1 MQVWLT
7 DKDLNNESEK
17 NMSAIRMLFI
27 IMAAVILLG
36 IWLTGFNTVH
46 WLLYFPP
53 AALLFAAI
61 TGICPGYM
69 ILKKLGFKGPTTE
82 NRI

>member
-1 MQVWLT
+1 MQAPLT
-7 DKDLNNESEK
+7 NKDLSNESEK
-17 NMSAIRMLFI
+17 KMSAIRMLFTVL
-27 IMAAVILLG
+27 AAVILAG
-36 IWLTGFNTVH
+36 IWLTGFDTAH

-69 ILKKLGFKGPTTE
+69 VFRKLGFKGQTTE
-82 NRI
+82 NKI